1 VAKDIAM
8 INAPKSGFRRGSFLI
23 IALSLRLNGVFIDLN
38 STEQTEKV
46 CSVNTE
52 YALH

>member
-1 VAKDIAM
+1 MPLRAILEEDH
-8 INAPKSGFRRGSFLI
+8 S
-23 IALSLRLNGVFIDLN
+23 LSLRLNGVFIDLN